1 MNEKVKNNGSGLTVT
16 GYAAKYDTPTNLG
29 AFNEQIAP
37 GAFDNVLQNDVRF
50 LVNHEGL
57 TLARTSNGTL
67 KLATDKVGLKY
78 EAQLNDT
85 TASRDVYE
93 ALKRG
98 DVSQSSF
105 AFTIEQQSW
114 NADNTMRT
122 VEKVGRLLDVSAVVF
137 PAYEDASAEAT

>member
-1 MNEKVKNNGSGLTVT
+1 MNEKVKTNGGELIVT
-16 GYAAKYDTPTNLG
+16 GYAAKYGTPTNLG
-29 AFNEQIAP
+29 AFNEQIAQ

-67 KLATDKVGLKY
+67 KLEADKVGLKY
-78 EAQLNDT
+78 EAKLNNT
-85 TASRDVYE
+85 TASRDIYE

-122 VEKVGRLLDVSAVVF
+122 VEKVGKLLDVSAVVF
-137 PAYEDASAEAT
+137 PAYEDSNAEAT